1 MNDTLEG
8 INSRI
13 TETDEWVSDLED
25 RIVEITGA
33 EQNIENRMGKKKNE
47 DSLRDLWD
55 IKHTNIH
62 IIGIPEGEERERE
75 TARENI

>member
-62 IIGIPEGEERERE
+62 IIGIPEGEKRERER
-75 TARENI
+75 ARENI